1 MLKTSNSEGWAK
13 KRLLILLRCSKSGT
27 NDVAASIKIHRNII
41 PGKIKS
47 DVT

>member
-41 PGKIKS
+41 PGKIKF

>member
-1 MLKTSNSEGWAK
+1 MHKTSNSKGWAK
-13 KRLLILLRCSKSGT
+13 KRFLILLRCSKSGT
-27 NDVAASIKIHRNII
+27 DDVAASIKIHRNII